1 MVQAGGLDR
10 QMFSLDNLTAVNSPN
25 MLLGNGTMALSSP
38 LDLHHANGT
47 RTRVNATITVERL
60 NMVKIEMDGIGM
72 PVYGVVDKVMLN
84 SNGETHVMARQ
95 FDMI

>member
-1 MVQAGGLDR
+1 LP
-10 QMFSLDNLTAVNSPN
+10 DNQTAVNNPN
-25 MLLGNGTMALSSP
+25 MLLGNSTMALSSL

-47 RTRVNATITVERL
+47 ITRVNAKITVESL
-60 NMVKIEMDGIGM
+60 NVAKIEMDGISM
-72 PVYGVVDKVMLN
+72 PVYGVVYKVMLN